1 MTGTSLN
8 DGAEL
13 LQIAAVGPLPVMS
26 PSSLSID
33 SRAQQVYQS
42 TVGITESAHWSIEAE
57 SIHGI
62 TKEEALK
69 GRNVDL
75 VDVEFSNWLI
85 GLGARSK
92 QRLIVPVGF
101 NVGSFDMKFI
111 KRFLPKSFGLFTRR
125 AVDLNGIC
133 FSMEGLEYYGEEKSA
148 DQWKQLAIQY
158 GRYRLKLTGETKFAD
173 AHDAEFDAWV
183 HAYAWEFLK
192 ESIRG
197 RDINIGYSETDT
209 DSIQFVIASLRET
222 LTLNEISLST
232 GIPSEF
238 LRGWS
243 RGGRARNKEWI
254 TSLRQLYLNHQN

>member
-8 DGAEL
+8 EGAEL
-13 LQIAAVGPLPVMS
+13 LQIAAVGPL
-26 PSSLSID
+26 SSFAPPRPTKSQ
-33 SRAQQVYQS
+33 AQKVYQS
-42 TVGITESAHWSIEAE
+42 TVGITESAYWDIEAE

-69 GRNVDL
+69 GRNAAL
-75 VDVEFSNWLI
+75 VDIEFTNWLI
-85 GLGARSK
+85 ELGANQKR
-92 QRLIVPVGF
+92 RLIVPVGF

-111 KRFLPKSFGLFTRR
+111 KSFLPKSFDLFTRR

-133 FSMEGLEYYGEEKSA
+133 FSIDGLKYLGETKSA
-148 DQWKQLAIQY
+148 EQWKELAIAY
-158 GRYRLKLTGETKFAD
+158 GRYRLSVEGDKGLAD

-197 RDINIGYSETDT
+197 RDLRIGYSEADT
-209 DSIQFVIASLRET
+209 DSIQSVIASLRET

-254 TSLRQLYLNHQN
+254 ELLNQLYLDRKN

>member
-8 DGAEL
+8 EGAEL
-13 LQIAAVGPLPVMS
+13 LQIAAVGPL
-26 PSSLSID
+26 SSYAPPRLINRQD
-33 SRAQQVYQS
+33 QKVYQS
-42 TVGITESAHWSIEAE
+42 TVGITESAYWDLEAE

-62 TKEEALK
+62 TKEEALQGK
-69 GRNVDL
+69 TSEL
-75 VDVEFSNWLI
+75 VDIEFTNWLI
-85 GLGARSK
+85 ELGANKKR
-92 QRLIVPVGF
+92 RLIVPVGF

-111 KRFLPKSFGLFTRR
+111 KRFLPKSFELFTRR

-133 FSMEGLEYYGEEKSA
+133 FSMDGLKYFGETKSA
-148 DQWKQLAIQY
+148 EQWKSLAIQY
-158 GRYRLKLTGETKFAD
+158 GRYRMSVEGDKGVAD

-197 RDINIGYSETDT
+197 RDLNIGYSETDA
-209 DSIQFVIASLRET
+209 DSIQTVIALLRET
-222 LTLNEISLST
+222 LTLDEISLST

-254 TSLRQLYLNHQN
+254 ELLNQLYLDHKN